1 MAHGDMSPAM
11 DYAEHERSYA
21 AFTKLTALGTVVCL
35 NIVLVLLISGL
46 YSGAWGGA
54 FLVLTLVGATV
65 GLLANYS
72 WIPAGFVLA
81 ITGVFTL
88 LAFAG

>member
-1 MAHGDMSPAM
+1 MAHGEMSTAM

-21 AFTKLTALGTVVCL
+21 AFTKLTALGTVACV
-35 NIVLVLLISGL
+35 NIALVLLITGL

-54 FLVLTLVGATV
+54 FLALTLVAAAI
-65 GLLANYS
+65 GLLAGFS
-72 WIPAGFVLA
+72 WVPSGIALA
-81 ITGVFTL
+81 ITGLFAL